1 MSSAEWFSGK
11 DGLPPKISL
20 EDLFDGSEPTEVP
33 AEHRPLATPSAQAQP
48 QQPIPTKT
56 EPELPKPGP
65 APIARDPPPTMEEN
79 QKSIASM
86 ASKFA
91 DKDESAESS
100 DDETSSFEEVP
111 KPVERP
117 KASIALPSRT
127 EEKSNGAP
135 AIWSVPSHRESAV
148 PTESAFSKPLPKA
161 IDQPSTMS
169 APAGITHRSTSSQSS
184 GTPGAAVAGL
194 KEHLQDIKSMLET
207 QNQTMLAQSEKLDLL
222 AREVEMLKTRSTES
236 GPRGADDMAKDERI
250 RMLMLELDEARS

>member
-1 MSSAEWFSGK
+1 MM
-11 DGLPPKISL
+11 D
-20 EDLFDGSEPTEVP
+20 
-33 AEHRPLATPSAQAQP
+33 
-48 QQPIPTKT
+48 
-56 EPELPKPGP
+56 
-65 APIARDPPPTMEEN
+65 N
-79 QKSIASM
+79 QKSIADM

-117 KASIALPSRT
+117 KVNIAAPPRT

-135 AIWSVPSHRESAV
+135 AIWSVPTHRETV
-148 PTESAFSKPLPKA
+148 FPTESAFSKPLPKA
-161 IDQPSTMS
+161 IEQPSAMP
-169 APAGITHRSTSSQSS
+169 APTGMTHRSTSSQSS

-222 AREVEMLKTRSTES
+222 AREVEILKTRSMES
-236 GPRGADDMAKDERI
+236 GAGGADDIAKDERI
-250 RMLMLELDEARS
+250 RMLTLELEEARSWVERGVWLSIWRMVSLLDKWLGIVMSLRKQ